1 MDSRSLCFAVA
12 LVVTA
17 TPLSAKEFNSVER
30 ASLMS
35 MVIPML
41 TTVAVTNAL
50 TEITD
55 QDWRLLRDAQDEAAL
70 AIATGDSHG
79 PLLQQALRQLRAR
92 GLGSDRDD
100 LQLAQWILVQGTAA
114 PPDPC
119 RRRLAS
125 RQ

>member
-1 MDSRSLCFAVA
+1 MDSRSLCFAAA

-92 GLGSDRDD
+92 GLGSNRDD

-114 PPDPC
+114 P
-119 RRRLAS
+119 RLLP
-125 RQ
+125 